1 MNKNIDNF
9 QIIFFELD
17 DDNCPVQEFMD
28 SLDDKM
34 AAKVYGLMDVL
45 SEYGNGLRKPY
56 SEHLED
62 GIFELRAKV
71 GSNITRT
78 LYFFYVGKTIV
89 MTNGFVKK
97 SQKTPR
103 NQIELAKKY
112 RKMFLER
119 QEGKDENI

>member
-17 DDNCPVQEFMD
+17 DDNCLVQEFMD
-28 SLDDKM
+28 LLDDKM

-45 SEYGNGLRKPY
+45 SEYG
-56 SEHLED
+56 
-62 GIFELRAKV
+62 
-71 GSNITRT
+71 
-78 LYFFYVGKTIV
+78 
-89 MTNGFVKK
+89 NGFVKK

-112 RKMFLER
+112 RKIFLER